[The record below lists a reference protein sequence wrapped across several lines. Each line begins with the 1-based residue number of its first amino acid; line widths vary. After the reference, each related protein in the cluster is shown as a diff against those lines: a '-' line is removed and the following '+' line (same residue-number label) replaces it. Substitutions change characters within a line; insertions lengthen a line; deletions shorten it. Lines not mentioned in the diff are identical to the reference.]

1 MVSAAVGYKL
11 WRQDRQIDRMT
22 PLVVGSSPTG
32 PSTEYT
38 PVPDRTDLMGRIGEL
53 ESQVT
58 SLRSRVEGR
67 PYGNKTDADVGGRRD
82 ITRAHVDAGNEAEHS
97 FQNVENVVMEALE
110 SYNPEIRNRL
120 KAVIQEE
127 QDRIR
132 EETRQERRRRRDERA
147 KEQLAK
153 LAQDADLSP
162 TQVTFLTDR
171 LSLERDLISE
181 IFREARADH
190 SYGEASDKA
199 QKIRAETDGEVQ
211 ELLDDQQFT
220 VYQAMREEE
229 MNRRYGPGVLLRK
242 AQ

>member
-1 MVSAAVGYKL
+1 MGRLS
-11 WRQDRQIDRMT
+11 
-22 PLVVGSSPTG
+22 
-32 PSTEYT
+32 
-38 PVPDRTDLMGRIGEL
+38 DRTDLMGRIGEL

-67 PYGNKTDADVGGRRD
+67 PYGNKTDGDVGGRRD
-82 ITRAHVDAGNEAEHS
+82 ITRAHVDAGDGAEHIG
-97 FQNVENVVMEALE
+97 FPNVENVVMEALE
-110 SYNPEIRNRL
+110 SYNPQIRNRL
-120 KAVIQEE
+120 KAVIEEE

-132 EETRQERRRRRDERA
+132 EETRHERRKRRDERA
-147 KEQLAK
+147 RQQLAK
-153 LAQDADLSP
+153 LAEDADLSP

-171 LSLERDLISE
+171 LSLERDLIAE

-220 VYQAMREEE
+220 VYQGMREEE
-229 MNRRYGPGVLLRK
+229 MNRRYGAWRSPSQGTVK
-242 AQ
+242 KSENEN